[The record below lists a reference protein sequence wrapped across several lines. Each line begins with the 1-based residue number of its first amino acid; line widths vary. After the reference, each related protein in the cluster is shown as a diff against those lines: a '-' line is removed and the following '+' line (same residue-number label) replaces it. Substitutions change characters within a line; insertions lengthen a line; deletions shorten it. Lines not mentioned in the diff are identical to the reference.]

1 MNQKNLHYF
10 IYTNNNLFY
19 FTINLKLFVYSYKIK
34 KMKTKISLSIVGVF
48 NILMSLFMAFAIKS
62 IAPTMLNTD
71 SQETIRMVEV
81 MHYGLFPAILI
92 VGLICLL
99 CRNAPLEIA
108 KKILLS
114 YLIGTS
120 ILMYMF
126 FVVFANEP
134 LMNFGISM
142 VVPDIVVYLLAIF
155 GYFKAK

>member
-1 MNQKNLHYF
+1 
-10 IYTNNNLFY
+10 
-19 FTINLKLFVYSYKIK
+19 
-34 KMKTKISLSIVGVF
+34 MKTKISLSIVGVF
-48 NILMSLFMAFAIKS
+48 NILMSLVMAFAIKS
-62 IAPTMLNTD
+62 IAPTMLNSD

-142 VVPDIVVYLLAIF
+142 VIPDIVVYLVAIF

>member
-1 MNQKNLHYF
+1 
-10 IYTNNNLFY
+10 
-19 FTINLKLFVYSYKIK
+19 
-34 KMKTKISLSIVGVF
+34 MKTKISLSIVGVF

-62 IAPTMLNTD
+62 IAPTMLNSD

-142 VVPDIVVYLLAIF
+142 VIPDIIVYLVAIF

>member
-1 MNQKNLHYF
+1 
-10 IYTNNNLFY
+10 
-19 FTINLKLFVYSYKIK
+19 
-34 KMKTKISLSIVGVF
+34 MKTKISLSIVGVF
-48 NILMSLFMAFAIKS
+48 NILMSLIMAFAIKS
-62 IAPTMLNTD
+62 MAPTMLNSN

-99 CRNAPLEIA
+99 CRNAQLEIA

-142 VVPDIVVYLLAIF
+142 VIPDIVVYLLAIF

>member
-1 MNQKNLHYF
+1 
-10 IYTNNNLFY
+10 
-19 FTINLKLFVYSYKIK
+19 
-34 KMKTKISLSIVGVF
+34 MKTKISLSIVGVF
-48 NILMSLFMAFAIKS
+48 NILMSLIMAFAIKS
-62 IAPTMLNTD
+62 MAPTMLNSN

-99 CRNAPLEIA
+99 CRNAQLEIA

-142 VVPDIVVYLLAIF
+142 VIPDIIVYLVAIF

>member
-1 MNQKNLHYF
+1 
-10 IYTNNNLFY
+10 
-19 FTINLKLFVYSYKIK
+19 
-34 KMKTKISLSIVGVF
+34 MKTKISLSIVGVF
-48 NILMSLFMAFAIKS
+48 NILMSLIMAFAIKS
-62 IAPTMLNTD
+62 IAPTMLNSN

-142 VVPDIVVYLLAIF
+142 VIPDIVVYLVAIF

>member
-1 MNQKNLHYF
+1 
-10 IYTNNNLFY
+10 
-19 FTINLKLFVYSYKIK
+19 
-34 KMKTKISLSIVGVF
+34 MKTKISLSIVGIF
-48 NILMSLFMAFAIKS
+48 NILMSLVMAFAIKS
-62 IAPTMLNTD
+62 MAPTMLNSD

-120 ILMYMF
+120 VLMYMF

-142 VVPDIVVYLLAIF
+142 VVPDIVVYLVAIF

>member
-1 MNQKNLHYF
+1 
-10 IYTNNNLFY
+10 
-19 FTINLKLFVYSYKIK
+19 
-34 KMKTKISLSIVGVF
+34 MKTKISLSIVGVF

-62 IAPTMLNTD
+62 IAPTMLNSD

-99 CRNAPLEIA
+99 CRNVQLEIA

-142 VVPDIVVYLLAIF
+142 VIPDIVVYLLAIF

>member
-1 MNQKNLHYF
+1 
-10 IYTNNNLFY
+10 
-19 FTINLKLFVYSYKIK
+19 
-34 KMKTKISLSIVGVF
+34 MKTKISLSIVGVF
-48 NILMSLFMAFAIKS
+48 NILMSLIMAFAIKS
-62 IAPTMLNTD
+62 MAPTMLNSN

-92 VGLICLL
+92 IGLICLL
-99 CRNAPLEIA
+99 CRNATLEIA

-142 VVPDIVVYLLAIF
+142 VVPDILVYLVAIF

>member
-1 MNQKNLHYF
+1 
-10 IYTNNNLFY
+10 
-19 FTINLKLFVYSYKIK
+19 
-34 KMKTKISLSIVGVF
+34 MKTKISLSIVGVF
-48 NILMSLFMAFAIKS
+48 NILMSLIMAFAIKS
-62 IAPTMLNTD
+62 MAPTMLNSD
-71 SQETIRMVEV
+71 SQEAIRMVEV

-99 CRNAPLEIA
+99 CRNVQLEIA

-142 VVPDIVVYLLAIF
+142 VIPDIVVYLVAVF

>member
-1 MNQKNLHYF
+1 
-10 IYTNNNLFY
+10 
-19 FTINLKLFVYSYKIK
+19 
-34 KMKTKISLSIVGVF
+34 MKTKISLSIVGIF
-48 NILMSLFMAFAIKS
+48 NILMSLVMAFAIKS
-62 IAPTMLNTD
+62 MAPTMLNSD

-81 MHYGLFPAILI
+81 MHYGLFPAVLI

-142 VVPDIVVYLLAIF
+142 VVPDILVYLVAIF

>member
-1 MNQKNLHYF
+1 
-10 IYTNNNLFY
+10 
-19 FTINLKLFVYSYKIK
+19 
-34 KMKTKISLSIVGVF
+34 MKTKISLSIVGVF

-62 IAPTMLNTD
+62 IAPTMLNSD

-92 VGLICLL
+92 IGLICLL
-99 CRNAPLEIA
+99 CRNATLEIA

-142 VVPDIVVYLLAIF
+142 VIPDIVVYLLAIF